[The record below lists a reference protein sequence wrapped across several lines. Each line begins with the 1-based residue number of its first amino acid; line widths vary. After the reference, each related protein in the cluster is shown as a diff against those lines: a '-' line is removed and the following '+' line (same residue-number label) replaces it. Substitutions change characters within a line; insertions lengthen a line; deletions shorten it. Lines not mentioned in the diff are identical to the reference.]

1 MNTTEHTHTHTHTHT
16 IHIYNGI
23 LLSYFEK
30 RDEILPFSETWMDLE
45 TVIQDEVKSERE
57 KLISYNIVYVSNLEK
72 WYR

>member
-1 MNTTEHTHTHTHTHT
+1 
-16 IHIYNGI
+16 
-23 LLSYFEK
+23 
-30 RDEILPFSETWMDLE
+30 MDLE